1 MLAVVGLVI
10 ALFPAPAGA
19 LPRAASDGASTP
31 WPGGRWQPDAPTY
44 GMVVD
49 ANVTVTMDDGVKLVA
64 NIGYPSDLATGEHAW
79 GPFPVLLT
87 QAPYVASQQPTPFYV
102 TRGYIHAVVQV
113 RGTGDT
119 SGPDGEPISNDIFAP
134 RQAKDGV
141 ALVDWAAKLP
151 TSNGKV
157 GMQGCSQLGI
167 NQIFTAAAVGPDSPL
182 EVILPACASNGYEGY
197 FSGGMPSQILGLFGS
212 FPSASLS
219 GAKNGAVNDAAGKAI
234 KAEVLAGGPK
244 AYDRAYWQA
253 RSTARVMPKVVEN
266 KIPALLWSGW
276 QPTDGPGSLYEY
288 SILQNAW
295 AHRPPFGAMSPEQR
309 TTGRYQIIIG
319 PWKHG
324 QGLDDSIQLEWY
336 DTWLKGEDTGIA
348 DTTTP
353 MHLFELQ
360 SNRWVNVT
368 TYPLTHDYTALHLAA
383 DGELST
389 SAPKTAGSA
398 TMQWGDPATS
408 GTTVTFDAAPL
419 DSDQV
424 VAGPVGAT
432 IYAKSSNRNLN
443 LIATLNDV
451 APDGQVNELVT
462 GSIVGSLRAVDTKTS
477 WHRRGWAGDPPHPS
491 VPDRRLRE
499 AELAPALRP
508 LAHADAVV
516 HRERSSP
523 AAGVELTATGE
534 QVRQP
539 AGHADHPAALSPECA
554 AGEDPSGRVHDRL
567 ERVVAVVGQ
576 RAPDGC
582 GNAARGDERT
592 HGHQPR
598 GSRTARLGRA
608 VT

>member
-10 ALFPAPAGA
+10 ALVPAPAGA
-19 LPRAASDGASTP
+19 LPRATSDGASTP
-31 WPGGRWQPDAPTY
+31 WPGGRWQPDAPTF

-49 ANVTVTMDDGVKLVA
+49 AERHGHDGRRREARRQHRLPPPISRPG
-64 NIGYPSDLATGEHAW
+64 NTRS

-119 SGPDGEPISNDIFAP
+119 SGPDGEPIANDIFAP

-288 SILQNAW
+288 AILQNAW
-295 AHRPPFGAMSPEQR
+295 ARRPPFGAMSPKQR
-309 TTGRYQIIIG
+309 TTAATRSSSDRGSTARG
-319 PWKHG
+319 
-324 QGLDDSIQLEWY
+324 S
-336 DTWLKGEDTGIA
+336 
-348 DTTTP
+348 TTP
-353 MHLFELQ
+353 
-360 SNRWVNVT
+360 S
-368 TYPLTHDYTALHLAA
+368 
-383 DGELST
+383 S
-389 SAPKTAGSA
+389 S
-398 TMQWGDPATS
+398 S
-408 GTTVTFDAAPL
+408 GTT
-419 DSDQV
+419 
-424 VAGPVGAT
+424 
-432 IYAKSSNRNLN
+432 
-443 LIATLNDV
+443 
-451 APDGQVNELVT
+451 
-462 GSIVGSLRAVDTKTS
+462 
-477 WHRRGWAGDPPHPS
+477 H
-491 VPDRRLRE
+491 
-499 AELAPALRP
+499 
-508 LAHADAVV
+508 
-516 HRERSSP
+516 
-523 AAGVELTATGE
+523 
-534 QVRQP
+534 
-539 AGHADHPAALSPECA
+539 
-554 AGEDPSGRVHDRL
+554 
-567 ERVVAVVGQ
+567 
-576 RAPDGC
+576 
-582 GNAARGDERT
+582 
-592 HGHQPR
+592 
-598 GSRTARLGRA
+598 GSRARTRA
-608 VT
+608 SPTRPPRCTSSSSSRTDG

>member
-1 MLAVVGLVI
+1 M
-10 ALFPAPAGA
+10 
-19 LPRAASDGASTP
+19 
-31 WPGGRWQPDAPTY
+31 
-44 GMVVD
+44 
-49 ANVTVTMDDGVKLVA
+49 
-64 NIGYPSDLATGEHAW
+64 
-79 GPFPVLLT
+79 T

-119 SGPDGEPISNDIFAP
+119 SGPDGEPIANDIFAP

-288 SILQNAW
+288 AILQNAW
-295 AHRPPFGAMSPEQR
+295 AHRPPFGAMSPKQR

-360 SNRWVNVT
+360 SNRWVNAT

-477 WHRRGWAGDPPHPS
+477 WRDADGLVIRPIHPFRIDAYAKPNSLQRYDISLTPTLSSVASGHHLQLVLSSQPPASKCASLLAALTIPLPCLPS
-491 VPDRRLRE
+491 
-499 AELAPALRP
+499 APQEESLPGEYTIVWSA
-508 LAHADAVV
+508 
-516 HRERSSP
+516 SSP
-523 AAGVELTATGE
+523 SSINVPLM
-534 QVRQP
+534 
-539 AGHADHPAALSPECA
+539 
-554 AGEDPSGRVHDRL
+554 DR
-567 ERVVAVVGQ
+567 
-576 RAPDGC
+576 
-582 GNAARGDERT
+582 GNAARGDERN
-592 HGHQPR
+592 HRHQPR
-598 GSRTARLGRA
+598 SSRAARLGRA
-608 VT
+608 GDLTCSVSSATPSGCRRGPGRTGSVVRRTRCRRTRCRRRAAGPRRSRSRHRPRSPCVPAPRAGGRDRG